1 MSKESPPQLMSIQN
15 IADECAQIL
24 RRSVEVTT
32 PAIAVIAASAQIGAI
47 DQHRASSILHRTP
60 PPEPIPWMLS
70 YGIQDAVLPV
80 RLPANPRYDMLPRV
94 VVPLRHQG
102 KLVGYLWIID
112 EPPLGDAPVVRLG
125 SLLTTL
131 ARLIDER
138 DAPLAARA
146 QQLAEM
152 TREVL
157 SGDAAALATAR
168 ERDLLPSDGVLTV
181 HRVLIDGDKR
191 AVAVELA
198 RPLARRPFLVAD
210 SHDSL
215 VLIECSR
222 GGEDTAAVMEEL
234 RSACLVAGAQV
245 LARGS
250 APTARQARL
259 MADVA
264 TLRGVD
270 SMSWESAGAWRLLR
284 GWELTPATVVEIS
297 PDAAVLLDD
306 SRNSYWHTLLTYF
319 EHSRNVS
326 ATAAALYIHRA
337 TLHYRLDRVREI
349 LGPGVLD
356 DGWRCAALYV
366 ALKLHAALQGKNREA
381 PFCP

>member
-1 MSKESPPQLMSIQN
+1 MSKVPPPQLTSIQD
-15 IADECAQIL
+15 IVDECAQIL
-24 RRSVEVTT
+24 QRSVEVTT

-47 DQHRASSILHRTP
+47 DKNRAASILNRTP

-70 YGIQDAVLPV
+70 FGIQEAVLPV

-94 VVPLRHQG
+94 VIPLRHEDRM
-102 KLVGYLWIID
+102 VGYLWIID
-112 EPPLGDAPVVRLG
+112 EPALGDAPLVRLG
-125 SLLTTL
+125 SLTAPL

-146 QQLAEM
+146 QQLGELA
-152 TREVL
+152 REVL
-157 SGDAAALATAR
+157 TGDPTALAGAR

-181 HRVLIDGDKR
+181 HRVLVEGDQR

-198 RPLARRPFLVAD
+198 RPLVRRPFLVAD

-215 VLIECSR
+215 VLIECR
-222 GGEDTAAVMEEL
+222 RDDKDTEALMEEL
-234 RSACLVAGAQV
+234 QSAALVAGAEV
-245 LARGS
+245 VARGS
-250 APTARQARL
+250 APTAPQARL

-264 TLRGVD
+264 KLCGQDSLR
-270 SMSWESAGAWRLLR
+270 WEEAGAWRLLR
-284 GWELTPATVVEIS
+284 GWELTPATVVEMS

-306 SRNSYWHTLLTYF
+306 PRNSYWQTLLTYF

>member
-15 IADECAQIL
+15 IADECARIL

-102 KLVGYLWIID
+102 KLVGYLWSID

-168 ERDLLPSDGVLTV
+168 ERDLLPSDGALTV
-181 HRVLIDGDKR
+181 HRVLMDGDKR

-234 RSACLVAGAQV
+234 RSSCLVAGAQV

-264 TLRGVD
+264 TLRGVE
-270 SMSWESAGAWRLLR
+270 SMSWEDAGAWRLLR

-306 SRNSYWHTLLTYF
+306 PRNSYWHTLLTYF

-356 DGWRCAALYV
+356 DGWRSAALYV
-366 ALKLHAALQGKNREA
+366 ALKLHAALEGRGS
-381 PFCP
+381 

>member
-15 IADECAQIL
+15 IADECARIL

-47 DQHRASSILHRTP
+47 DQRRASSILHRTP

-94 VVPLRHQG
+94 VLPLRHQG

-112 EPPLGDAPVVRLG
+112 EPPLGDASVVRLG
-125 SLLTTL
+125 SLLTAL

-168 ERDLLPSDGVLTV
+168 ERDLLPSDGTLTV
-181 HRVLIDGDKR
+181 HRVLMDGDKR
-191 AVAVELA
+191 AVAVELVC
-198 RPLARRPFLVAD
+198 PLARRPFLVAD

-222 GGEDTAAVMEEL
+222 GAEDTAAVMEEL
-234 RSACLVAGAQV
+234 RSACRVAGAQV
-245 LARGS
+245 LACGS

-264 TLRGVD
+264 TLRGVE
-270 SMSWESAGAWRLLR
+270 SMSWEDAGAWRLLR

-306 SRNSYWHTLLTYF
+306 PRNSYWHTLLTYF

-356 DGWRCAALYV
+356 VGWRSAAL
-366 ALKLHAALQGKNREA
+366 
-381 PFCP
+381 